1 MLRELFVENFA
12 LLDKARVPFGPGF
25 NVLTGETGAGK
36 SLVLDALGTAM
47 GQRAS
52 PELIRAGASSALVE
66 ASFEVDEESPVGQ
79 RLAELGFAPEDG
91 LLIVSREL
99 SASGRSRCRING
111 RLATTADLARV
122 GELLVNIHTQH
133 ESQRLMLPSVQLT
146 LLDAFAGGEAV
157 ELGRRVAEA
166 WHQMQRLSGELES
179 LRQGER
185 QRLHELD
192 LLRFQIDE
200 IAAAKLAPD
209 EEAGWL
215 EEHARLSNAARLQ
228 ELLGAALEHLGGAGA
243 ADAGALTLV
252 GAAGRALQEAASL
265 APQAAPLARELQAIG
280 DRLGELVREVR
291 RYLERCE
298 PDPQRLAEVEARLAL
313 IDRLKRKYGPTIEA
327 VLAYR
332 DEAER
337 RLRTLEHES
346 SRLEDCQRELEA
358 ARARYQELARR
369 LGALRREAA
378 RRLGEA
384 IEAELHQLAMPRA
397 RFEVAVE
404 PADEPGPTGEER
416 VSFLFS
422 ANPGEPLRP
431 LSKVAS
437 GGELSRTMLAC
448 RTVLAEADPVP
459 VLVFDEPDAG
469 LGGRAAQ
476 AVAER
481 LARIGRTRQVLVVT
495 HLPQVAS
502 MADFHLSVRK
512 LQDDRTTRIEVTPLS
527 HDERIQEL
535 ARMLGGADVTESAR
549 RHASELLRLAGQAK
563 TAS

>member
-12 LLDKARVPFGPGF
+12 LLDKARVPFGSGF

-36 SLVLDALGTAM
+36 SLVLDALGTAV
-47 GQRAS
+47 GHRAS
-52 PELIRAGASSALVE
+52 PELIRAGASAARVE
-66 ASFEVDEESPVGQ
+66 ASFEIDEASPVGQ
-79 RLAELGFAPEDG
+79 KLTEMGFPPEEN
-91 LLIVSREL
+91 LVVLSREL

-133 ESQRLMLPSVQLT
+133 ESQRLMLPSVQLA
-146 LLDAFAGGEAV
+146 LLDAFAGDEAL
-157 ELGRRVAEA
+157 ELASRVAHLWQEI
-166 WHQMQRLSGELES
+166 QRLSGELES

-200 IAAAKLAPD
+200 IAAAKLEIG
-209 EEAGWL
+209 EEAGWM

-228 ELLGAALEHLGGAGA
+228 ELLGAALEHLGGLGA

-252 GAAGRALQEAASL
+252 GAAGRALQEAAAL
-265 APQAAPLARELQAIG
+265 APQAAPLAQELEALSE
-280 DRLGELVREVR
+280 RLGELVRAVR

-298 PDPQRLAEVEARLAL
+298 PDPERLAEVEARLAL
-313 IDRLKRKYGPTIEA
+313 IDRLKRKYGPSIEA

-332 DEAER
+332 NQAER

-346 SRLEDCQRELEA
+346 SRLGDCEREMEA
-358 ARARYQELARR
+358 ARARHRELAKR
-369 LGALRREAA
+369 LGALRRDAA
-378 RRLGEA
+378 RRLGQA
-384 IEAELHQLAMPRA
+384 IEAELRQLAMPKA

-404 PADEPGPTGEER
+404 PAEPGPAGTDR

-422 ANPGEPLRP
+422 ANPGEPPRP

-481 LARIGRTRQVLVVT
+481 LARIGRSRQVLVVT

-512 LQDDRTTRIEVTPLS
+512 YEDDRTTRIEVKPLS
-527 HDERIQEL
+527 SDERIREL
-535 ARMLGGADVTESAR
+535 ARMLGGAHVTESAE